1 MTEMTATTETLL
13 LNGRWQAN
21 ASGETLAVINPAYGR
36 PMGAISVASGDDV
49 DAAVRAAEAAFP
61 RWAATSGRER
71 AALMHRAM
79 DIFRSQYLESC
90 ARLMTEE
97 NGKPL
102 NDSYKEVQYSADVID
117 FYADEARRIQGTHFA
132 GDMGATHSFVWK
144 QPLGVVAAILPW
156 NFPVDLLA
164 WKIGPGLAAGC
175 SFVIK
180 PSEEAPLSALKF
192 VQAFLD
198 AGIPEGV
205 LNVVTGA
212 GAVGAVLVAHPAV
225 SKVAFTGSTA
235 TGIKIAQTAALTMKH
250 TTLELGGS
258 APCVVFADADV
269 GAAVRGAL
277 RRCYSHTGQICISVN
292 RIFVQAPVFDAFVE
306 QFVEIAGRLSV
317 AADGLQQPQADMG
330 PMINAAAV
338 EKVRVQVSDAVQY
351 GARVLVGGA
360 VPEGAPYDPQGYF
373 YSPTVLVDVQP
384 DMLVMRE
391 ETFGPVAPIVPFST
405 AAEAFQLANAT
416 PYGLA
421 SYVYTRDLDT
431 AFHAAKAL
439 RSGGVGINVNDITDI
454 RGPFGGMKMSGVGRE
469 LGEPGLD
476 SYLETKHIR
485 MGYRSTI

>member
-1 MTEMTATTETLL
+1 MNATTVAETLL
-13 LNGRWQAN
+13 LNGRWQASV
-21 ASGETLAVINPAYGR
+21 SGETLPVINPAYGR
-36 PMGAISVASGDDV
+36 PIGATSLASGVDV
-49 DAAVRAAEAAFP
+49 DAAVRAAESAFP

-71 AALMHRAM
+71 AALLHRAM
-79 DIFRSQYLESC
+79 DIFRSKYLDTC

-102 NDSYKEVQYSADVID
+102 NDSIKEVQYSADVID
-117 FYADEARRIQGTHFA
+117 FYADEARRILGTHFA

-175 SFVIK
+175 TFVIK
-180 PSEEAPLSALKF
+180 PSEEAPLSALQF

-212 GAVGAVLVAHPAV
+212 GAVGAALVAHPAV
-225 SKVAFTGSTA
+225 GKVAFTGSTA
-235 TGIKIAQTAALTMKH
+235 TGIKIAQAAALTMKR

-258 APCVVFADADV
+258 APCVVFADADL
-269 GAAVRGAL
+269 GAAVKGAL

-292 RIFVQAPVFDAFVE
+292 RIFVQAPIYEAFVE
-306 QFVEIAGRLSV
+306 QFTDLARRLTV

-330 PMINAAAV
+330 PMINAAAIA
-338 EKVRVQVSDAVQY
+338 KVREQVTDAVQR
-351 GARVLVGGA
+351 GARVLVGGTA
-360 VPEGAPYDPQGYF
+360 PEGAPYDPNGYF
-373 YSPTVLVDVQP
+373 YNPTVLVDVRP

-391 ETFGPVAPIVPFST
+391 ETFGPVAPIVPFTT
-405 AAEAFQLANAT
+405 AGEAFQLANSS

-421 SYVYTRDLDT
+421 SYVYTHDLDT
-431 AFHAAKAL
+431 AFHAARTL

-454 RGPFGGMKMSGVGRE
+454 RGPFGGMKMSGLGRE
-469 LGEPGLD
+469 LGDPGLD

-485 MGYRSTI
+485 MAYRSSV